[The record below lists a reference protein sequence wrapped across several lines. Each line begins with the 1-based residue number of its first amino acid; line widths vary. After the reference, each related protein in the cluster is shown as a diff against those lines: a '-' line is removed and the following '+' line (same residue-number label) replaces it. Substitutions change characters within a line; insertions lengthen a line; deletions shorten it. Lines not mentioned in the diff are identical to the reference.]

1 MNSQNYSTRVFTL
14 EEANALLP
22 QLEDLIGEILAVRQ
36 RILAQQS
43 ELWPVLEKAVQNG
56 GNVFTSALVFDFEKV
71 RRNVRAIQGLGVTLK
86 DVNTGL
92 VDFLSYRDGR
102 EIYLCWR
109 YGEPQVSYWHEL
121 HTGFAGRQ
129 PI

>member
-1 MNSQNYSTRVFTL
+1 MASPRFFTL

-36 RILAQQS
+36 RILDHQS
-43 ELWPVLEKAVQNG
+43 ELWPVLEKAGQNG
-56 GNVFTSALVFDFEKV
+56 GNAFASAIVFDFEKV
-71 RRNVRAIQGLGVTLK
+71 RQNVQAIQALGVTLK

-109 YGEPQVSYWHEL
+109 YGEPQISYWHEL